1 MAASEKGNSR
11 RQRRQRQL
19 KQQPVPEQQE
29 VARIRT
35 EQPELPKSKAARA
48 GIPPAPDSRLPSN
61 FGKSQPQRRQTLTWW
76 QRLFGQNT
84 TKPAKRRSEKASPLP
99 TGKISSSLPR
109 QIKPER
115 KNRLNS
121 ITSAR
126 LSSKSPLIP
135 PPSQLTRN
143 GRIREIPAFEIENLP
158 AKPTKNPNGKVGQ
171 DKLVPLY
178 PQTGRQSLAQQRRQ
192 RPQERKPAEVRASRN
207 GIDKRRKPPSR
218 VNKEISALK
227 PLPHQRQNSIS
238 RPSLPPKR
246 KTAAS
251 PLLYGTRLLI
261 LGIGLGVVVGTMLSI
276 WNPADHKPSAV
287 PGTVN
292 SSQPRSAVADI
303 NLPSESTFADLPG
316 GLKLTEEILPLKNA
330 IQSLVNQYPELTP
343 GIFVTDID
351 TGAYLDFNST
361 ADFASASTIKIP
373 ILIAFFQDVDA
384 GKVRLDELL
393 TLDEG
398 SIASG
403 SGKMQYKKAGTKYT
417 ALETATEMII
427 NSDNSA
433 TNIIVSRLGG
443 AEALNQRFREWGLTN
458 TTIRNPLPD
467 IEGTNTTNPKEL
479 ASLLARLNQGELV
492 SLASRDRML
501 GIMQRTVNRTLLPR
515 GLGKGSTIAHKTG
528 NIGSLIGDVGLI
540 DLPSGKR
547 YVAAVLVKRP
557 RNDQK
562 AVELI
567 NKLSRLVYEHFSRP
581 ASSRLLPSE
590 NSSDKG

>member
-19 KQQPVPEQQE
+19 KQQPLLEQQK

-35 EQPELPKSKAARA
+35 EQPELPKSKIARA
-48 GIPPAPDSRLPSN
+48 GVPLAQDSRLLSN
-61 FGKSQPQRRQTLTWW
+61 LGKSQPQRRHTLNWW
-76 QRLFGQNT
+76 QRLFGPNT
-84 TKPAKRRSEKASPLP
+84 PNPAPARRSKKSSPSR
-99 TGKISSSLPR
+99 TGKISSPLPR
-109 QIKPER
+109 EINPER
-115 KNRLNS
+115 KNN
-121 ITSAR
+121 
-126 LSSKSPLIP
+126 LSSVASAKLRAKSALANPFA
-135 PPSQLTRN
+135 QGQRN
-143 GRIREIPAFEIENLP
+143 RDE
-158 AKPTKNPNGKVGQ
+158 
-171 DKLVPLY
+171 
-178 PQTGRQSLAQQRRQ
+178 
-192 RPQERKPAEVRASRN
+192 
-207 GIDKRRKPPSR
+207 KRRKPPSR
-218 VNKEISALK
+218 VGNGTSALNSNLHK
-227 PLPHQRQNSIS
+227 RQNPLS
-238 RPSLPPKR
+238 RPLLPPKR
-246 KTAAS
+246 KKNPS
-251 PLLYGTRLLI
+251 PLLYSTRLLI

-276 WNPADHKPSAV
+276 WNPADQKPSVV

-303 NLPSESTFADLPG
+303 GLPSESTFADIPG

-330 IQSLVNQYPELTP
+330 VQSLVHQYPQLTP

-361 ADFASASTIKIP
+361 NDFAAASTIKVP

-393 TLDEG
+393 TLDED

-403 SGKMQYKKAGTKYT
+403 SGKMQSKKPGTKYT

-433 TNIIVSRLGG
+433 TNMIISRLGG
-443 AEALNQRFREWGLTN
+443 AETLNQRFREWGLTT
-458 TTIRNPLPD
+458 TTIRNKLPD
-467 IEGTNTTNPKEL
+467 IEGTNTATPKEL

-501 GIMQRTVNRTLLPR
+501 GIMQKTVNRSLLPR

-528 NIGSLIGDVGLI
+528 NISSLVGDVGLI

-547 YVAAVLVKRP
+547 YIAAVLVKRP
-557 RNDQK
+557 RNDQQ

-567 NKLSRLVYEHFSRP
+567 NKLSRLVYQHFSRP
-581 ASSRLLPSE
+581 VGSLPLPSE